1 MKVYQFCNSP
11 TCASMVVIRRT
22 GLRFGVLMNASV
34 RCYAVVVFDGR
45 KMFFA
50 FPRRERKRTAKAA
63 FSFSVS
69 EM

>member
-1 MKVYQFCNSP
+1 
-11 TCASMVVIRRT
+11 MVVIRRT